1 MPPVLSIISGLSAM
15 KKRNKTRIRTKN
27 RTRSKGRSR
36 TKRKVG
42 KGICGVSVNS
52 LLRRGKK
59 ISRLNRFN
67 RFGRFGR
74 VNRVGK
80 FSRLGCSANGIGSSN
95 IFHCPTS
102 KSNVD
107 PSTHRHYGKTEIERH
122 KKINSIMN
130 RFGVKKLKFKPT
142 TKGRKIKRKARKSKN
157 KHISSGVRGLFGFG
171 NLLGVGKM
179 KRKSLGRSLAR
190 RRKIA
195 RGKCRRVA
203 KRTVCRTKR
212 GKPFIRRDI
221 ARRKHNSAG
230 RFALRGIGLGGFG
243 AFRGDSCAH
252 KVIRAGYGGFKVKRR
267 THKKGR
273 SRGLGSFGIGALP
286 IPSSVKSFLP
296 PINKDSMLK
305 SLSVIGGAV
314 TPITIQNLAVPV
326 KWRTGI
332 MGMLTYT
339 LIGGGLIAVSNKVG
353 VLKSRSVEIGQG
365 VVIGFVWQLLQNYVL
380 KRSLIPVMN
389 TRAATAL
396 KGVDACASC
405 ANAGDCVGD
414 NGEPIGCLGY
424 FDGVGDDEVG
434 DDLDDDLVLSG
445 DDDDLGDYLQVD
457 EDDD

>member
-1 MPPVLSIISGLSAM
+1 MPPVLSIISGLPVM
-15 KKRNKTRIRTKN
+15 KKRNKLKN
-27 RTRSKGRSR
+27 KSKSKSKKKASKG
-36 TKRKVG
+36 
-42 KGICGVSVNS
+42 IHGVSINS
-52 LLRRGKK
+52 LFRRGKR

-67 RFGRFGR
+67 RFGRFSR
-74 VNRVGK
+74 INRAGK
-80 FSRLGCSANGIGSSN
+80 FSRLGCSADGIGSGN

-107 PSTHRHYGKTEIERH
+107 PSTHRHYGRTEIERH
-122 KKINSIMN
+122 KKINSLMS

-171 NLLGVGKM
+171 NLLGAGKM

-190 RRKIA
+190 RRRIA
-195 RGKCRRVA
+195 RGKCRRIA

-221 ARRKHNSAG
+221 VGRKHNSTG
-230 RFALRGIGLGGFG
+230 RLALRGIGLGGFG
-243 AFRGDSCAH
+243 AFRGDSCTH
-252 KVIRAGYGGFKVKRR
+252 KVIRAGYGGFKAKKRYGKRR
-267 THKKGR
+267 K

-296 PINKDSMLK
+296 PINKESMLK

-353 VLKSRSVEIGQG
+353 MLKSRSVEIGQG

-405 ANAGDCVGD
+405 SQYLV
-414 NGEPIGCLGY
+414 EIGMAPGCYGCDRELMLRRMTEMQGA
-424 FDGVGDDEVG
+424 VPQQ
-434 DDLDDDLVLSG
+434 SG
-445 DDDDLGDYLQVD
+445 SATSSPNPRRLPNS
-457 EDDD
+457 